1 MDNIHQVED
10 WLNALLE
17 KLGPAER
24 RKLMRDVA
32 TKLRQQQQ
40 QNIRMQKNPDGSGF
54 EPRKVSGR
62 AKQGRVKN
70 QMFSKLRTTKYMKI
84 RTTTDTAE
92 VGFDAKAQRIARVHH
107 YGLRDRV
114 RKGGPVITYAR
125 RELVGFSIHTEMK
138 IVDMVIDFISNNTR

>member
-24 RKLMRDVA
+24 RKLMRDIA

-54 EPRKVSGR
+54 EPRKASGR
-62 AKQGRVKN
+62 AKKGRVKN
-70 QMFSKLRTTKYMKI
+70 QMFSKLRTTRYMKT

-114 RKGGPVITYAR
+114 RKGGPVVTYPR
-125 RELVGFSIHTEMK
+125 RELLGITKMDE
-138 IVDMVIDFISNNTR
+138 NTVKDLIINLLSTIP

>member
-17 KLGPAER
+17 KLDPAER

-32 TKLRQQQQ
+32 IKLRQQQQ

-54 EPRKVSGR
+54 EPRKASGR
-62 AKQGRVKN
+62 AKQGRVKR
-70 QMFSKLRTTKYMKI
+70 QMFSKLRTARYMKT
-84 RTTTDTAE
+84 RTTADTAE

-114 RKGGPVITYAR
+114 RKGGPVVTYAK
-125 RELVGFSIHTEMK
+125 RELLGITDVTES
-138 IVDMVIDFISNNTR
+138 VILNTIIEHLSR

>member
-17 KLGPAER
+17 KLNPAER
-24 RKLMRDVA
+24 RKLMGDVA
-32 TKLRQQQQ
+32 KILRQQQQ

-62 AKQGRVKN
+62 TKKGRIKR
-70 QMFSKLRTTKYMKI
+70 QMFSKLRTARFMKT

-92 VGFDAKAQRIARVHH
+92 VGFDAKVQRIARVHH

-114 RKGGPVITYAR
+114 RKGGPEVTYAR
-125 RELVGFSIHTEMK
+125 RELLGLNNETIKTTEDLLLK
-138 IVDMVIDFISNNTR
+138 WLAESLV

>member
-17 KLGPAER
+17 KLNPAER

-62 AKQGRVKN
+62 AKQGRIKS
-70 QMFSKLRTTKYMKI
+70 QMFSKLRTTRYMKT
-84 RTTTDTAE
+84 RATADTAE

-114 RKGGPVITYAR
+114 RKGGPVVAYPR
-125 RELVGFSIHTEMK
+125 RELLGITKMDE
-138 IVDMVIDFISNNTR
+138 NTVKDLIINLLSTIP

>member
-17 KLGPAER
+17 KFSPAER

-32 TKLRQQQQ
+32 TRLRQQQQ

-54 EPRKVSGR
+54 EPRKASGR
-62 AKQGRVKN
+62 AKKGRVKR
-70 QMFSKLRTTKYMKI
+70 QMFSKLRTARYMKT
-84 RTTTDTAE
+84 RTTADTAE
-92 VGFDAKAQRIARVHH
+92 VGFDTKAQRIARVHH

-114 RKGGPVITYAR
+114 RKNGPKVVYVPRQLLGINN
-125 RELVGFSIHTEMK
+125 VTEKILYNIINNQLAMK
-138 IVDMVIDFISNNTR
+138 

>member
-17 KLGPAER
+17 KLNPAER
-24 RKLMRDVA
+24 RKLMGDVA
-32 TKLRQQQQ
+32 KKLRQQQQ

-62 AKQGRVKN
+62 TKQGRIKR
-70 QMFSKLRTTKYMKI
+70 QMFSKLRTARYMKT
-84 RTTTDTAE
+84 RTTADIAE
-92 VGFDAKAQRIARVHH
+92 VAFDGKVQRIARVHH

-114 RKGGPVITYAR
+114 RKNGPVVTYAR
-125 RELVGFSIHTEMK
+125 RELLGLTDVSE
-138 IVDMVIDFISNNTR
+138 NTVKNIILEFLSR

>member
-54 EPRKVSGR
+54 EPRKASGR
-62 AKQGRVKN
+62 AKQGRVKR
-70 QMFSKLRTTKYMKI
+70 QMFSKLRTARYMKT
-84 RTTTDTAE
+84 RTTADTAE

-114 RKGGPVITYAR
+114 RKGGPVLVYPA
-125 RELVGFSIHTEMK
+125 RELLGVNTT
-138 IVDMVIDFISNNTR
+138 SNNVICSLIFNYLSK

>member
-17 KLGPAER
+17 KLNPAER

-54 EPRKVSGR
+54 EPRKASGR
-62 AKQGRVKN
+62 AKQGRVKG
-70 QMFSKLRTTKYMKI
+70 QMFRKLRTARYMKM
-84 RTTTDTAE
+84 RTTADTAE

-114 RKGGPVITYAR
+114 RKGGPEVVYVC
-125 RELVGFSIHTEMK
+125 RELLGIGYASEKFI
-138 IVDMVIDFISNNTR
+138 IDILIEKLSK

>member
-1 MDNIHQVED
+1 MDNLHQVED

-17 KLGPAER
+17 KLSPAER

-54 EPRKVSGR
+54 EPRKASGR
-62 AKQGRVKN
+62 AKQGRIKG
-70 QMFSKLRTTKYMKI
+70 QMFRKLRTARYMKT
-84 RTTTDTAE
+84 RTTADTAE
-92 VGFDAKAQRIARVHH
+92 VGFDARVQRIARVHH

-114 RKGGPVITYAR
+114 RKGGPEVTYAR
-125 RELVGFSIHTEMK
+125 RELLGINNMLEESIKDTILLMLSK
-138 IVDMVIDFISNNTR
+138 